1 MAVDKILISHVVSEL
16 IIICGL
22 AFYYH
27 KRCNN
32 LQQQINELNSKLEK
46 LSGTNYINSV
56 RRQEQFELQ
65 TVQQINKIYSIL
77 NSISTQQTTPSN
89 SLSNTPTNLP
99 LQQPNQNMFTPS
111 YTSENVIKENYS
123 NIQTGQLSSQNN
135 QQVQK
140 NQQPLNPL
148 MNTLSMLGPLSTMFQ
163 VITREK
169 PPHPNEIFSN
179 IDINSEM
186 NKRKIVEIED
196 DSDELNS
203 EMLDNELRDELN
215 DLSSNVT
222 TALNTPIMTPKTSS
236 IQNMSSLDL
245 CENGI
250 CKLNFNDNDQ
260 DVSKDFVEN
269 KENDIIQK
277 TEINNKEKV
286 QMTDQSSPLRY
297 ISQEPKRGR
306 PKKNN

>member
-1 MAVDKILISHVVSEL
+1 
-16 IIICGL
+16 
-22 AFYYH
+22 
-27 KRCNN
+27 
-32 LQQQINELNSKLEK
+32 
-46 LSGTNYINSV
+46 
-56 RRQEQFELQ
+56 
-65 TVQQINKIYSIL
+65 
-77 NSISTQQTTPSN
+77 
-89 SLSNTPTNLP
+89 
-99 LQQPNQNMFTPS
+99 
-111 YTSENVIKENYS
+111 
-123 NIQTGQLSSQNN
+123 
-135 QQVQK
+135 
-140 NQQPLNPL
+140 
-148 MNTLSMLGPLSTMFQ
+148 
-163 VITREK
+163 
-169 PPHPNEIFSN
+169 
-179 IDINSEM
+179 M

-260 DVSKDFVEN
+260 DVSKDSVEN

-277 TEINNKEKV
+277 TEINNTEKV